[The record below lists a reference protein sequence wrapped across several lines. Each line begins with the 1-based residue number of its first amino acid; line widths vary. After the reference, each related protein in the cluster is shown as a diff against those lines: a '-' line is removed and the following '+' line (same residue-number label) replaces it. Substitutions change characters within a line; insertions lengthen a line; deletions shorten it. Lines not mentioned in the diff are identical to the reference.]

1 MSWPWQFVNTD
12 EAERLA
18 RRQTLDRYAGYAQI
32 SAFGPIFLVLV
43 YRLAFWAIKT
53 FESKR
58 PVYAAVPESPA
69 RKIRRQ
75 SGLGAWEARYRLLQ
89 WWLGGDVVLF
99 GQSWGRRDEW
109 VFGLAWGWWMSV
121 LSVLETGNGELV
133 ACSYLLS
140 TQVLRRYVGGLPNWP
155 LTRSTTDYLHLT
167 KRVGVIAISQL
178 PLQYLLS
185 LKSLNPIA
193 YVLKSSHEDV
203 NRYHRALGRIV
214 YGLLVV
220 HAGLYLNYFVQMGL
234 LLEKLTT
241 SRAVITGVI
250 GISSMAALYATAF
263 HVIRNYSYRIF
274 FITHLS
280 VSLLIPPLI
289 WFHAHTARIY
299 LIEALVV
306 FLADIVYR
314 KTDTVT
320 TTASLESVPETD
332 LVKIILSVPM
342 HKLDR
347 FRKRPGSHV
356 YLQIPGASR
365 LSQSPLSKDYL
376 VHEFLFNPFTVAD
389 VDTESSSLTLVARHL
404 NGPMTS
410 TLRQMA
416 EDDGRPV
423 SLSIEGPYG
432 VSAHLPHLTGGKFD
446 RVLLVAGGIGSTY
459 TVPLY
464 RAIVADSPNAK
475 VQLVWA
481 VRSLSE
487 VAWTQSEKS
496 TMSLSQDENIQI
508 FVTGTEDLAS
518 VGQQPQGDGVELSP
532 LPSSKEPKQQRSR
545 PDLKKIVD
553 DVFRH
558 GQDERVAVL
567 FCGPAQMGR
576 DLRRHVGSWVHK
588 GRAVL
593 WHSEAFEW

>member
-1 MSWPWQFVNTD
+1 MSWPWRFVD
-12 EAERLA
+12 LDDIEKQA

-58 PVYAAVPESPA
+58 PVYTAVPESPA

-75 SGLGAWEARYRLLQ
+75 SGLGAWEARYRLFQ

-121 LSVLETGNGELV
+121 LSILETGDGKFNCENRSPL
-133 ACSYLLS
+133 
-140 TQVLRRYVGGLPNWP
+140 WP
-155 LTRSTTDYLHLT
+155 PTHITADYLHLT

-178 PLQYLLS
+178 PLQYLLA

-193 YVLKSSHEDV
+193 YVLRSSHEDV

-214 YGLLVV
+214 YGLLIA
-220 HAGLYLNYFVQMGL
+220 HAILYLNYFVQVGV
-234 LLEKLTT
+234 LLEKLTS
-241 SRAVITGVI
+241 SRAVITGII
-250 GISSMAALYATAF
+250 GIWSMSLLYATAF
-263 HVIRNYSYRIF
+263 NVIRDYSYRIF
-274 FITHLS
+274 FITHLF
-280 VSLLIPPLI
+280 VALLIPPLI

-299 LIEALVV
+299 LMEALIV
-306 FLADIVYR
+306 FFADIIYR
-314 KTDTVT
+314 KIDTIT
-320 TTASLESVPETD
+320 TTASLESVPGTD
-332 LVKIILSVPM
+332 LVKIVLSVPL

-356 YLQIPGASR
+356 YLQVPGPSR
-365 LSQSPLSKDYL
+365 PSQTPLSKDYL

-389 VDTESSSLTLVARHL
+389 VDAESSSLTLVARHL
-404 NGPMTS
+404 SGPMTS
-410 TLRQMA
+410 TLRHLADAGSQPA
-416 EDDGRPV
+416 F
-423 SLSIEGPYG
+423 LSIEGPYG
-432 VSAHLPHLTGGKFD
+432 VSAHFPHLTGGSFD
-446 RVLLVAGGIGSTY
+446 RILLVSGGIGATY

-481 VRSLSE
+481 VRTLSE
-487 VAWTQSEKS
+487 AAWTGTENTTSLLSE
-496 TMSLSQDENIQI
+496 DENIQI
-508 FVTGTEDLAS
+508 FVTGPRDDPA
-518 VGQQPQGDGVELSP
+518 QQVDGNGLELRS
-532 LPSSKEPKQQRSR
+532 LPADQDSKQQRSR
-545 PDLKKIVD
+545 PDLKKVVD

-558 GQDERVAVL
+558 GQNERVAVL
-567 FCGPAQMGR
+567 FCGPTQMGR
-576 DLRRHVGSWVHK
+576 DLRHHVGLWVHK